1 MVLRAASRSRG
12 TLRVRL
18 RSGIGQR
25 LSRIRDV
32 AIPLAL
38 LLGLLIYWGFLALF
52 GLGMVIS
59 VAFMTPYP
67 RTVLTLLGLGAV
79 AYKLSQRVRRQRR
92 EARFWLALAAVGDR
106 SPDAAAGVQA
116 LLLEPDPTADVLLLA
131 AAEAAWTERHADALD
146 AVERARPWAASL
158 GIGSGGLKL
167 RFPGLP
173 GVVSFDEG
181 SSREVAL
188 DTVRAHLLVRSGRAA
203 EVLAEQPR
211 IPDVPLSPLML
222 VVVGDAWMFTGDF
235 REAARAYGDA
245 AAAFPPGTPEASEI
259 GFRLAEAQE
268 KIEQLQQEAE
278 SLVDIGD
285 DSEADA
291 LAEMGS

>member
-1 MVLRAASRSRG
+1 M
-12 TLRVRL
+12 
-18 RSGIGQR
+18 GQR

-32 AIPLAL
+32 ATIYALWAL
-38 LLGLLIYWGFLALF
+38 LLGSLIWWGFLALL
-52 GLGMVIS
+52 GLGMAVS

-67 RTVLTLLGLGAV
+67 RTVLTLFGLAAV
-79 AYKLSQRVRRQRR
+79 TYKLSQRVRRQRR

-106 SPDAAAGVQA
+106 SPDAAAAVQA
-116 LLLEPDPTADVLLLA
+116 LLLEPDPTADMLLLA
-131 AAEAAWTERHADALD
+131 AAEAAWTGRHADALD

-173 GVVSFDEG
+173 GVVVFDER
-181 SSREVAL
+181 SSGEVAL

-222 VVVGDAWMFTGDF
+222 VVVGDAWMSTGHF
-235 REAARAYGDA
+235 REAALAYGDA
-245 AAAFPPGTPEASEI
+245 AAACPPGTPEASEI

-268 KIEQLQQEAE
+268 KTEQLLQEAE

-291 LAEMGS
+291 LAEVGS